1 MKNFLKVI
9 GILCS
14 VSLLFTLFA
23 GCGAKNPSESA
34 GSPATSL
41 TEPASAEGTTPLPNE
56 NITLRFSWWGGDA
69 RHEATLEA
77 LKLYTQKF
85 PNVKVEG
92 EYSGWDGY
100 VQKLST
106 QIAGGSAPDI
116 ISIPD
121 IEAYNLIKQGTL
133 LDLSDNRLVDTT
145 VFDKNLFSKVTVN
158 NKIYGVPLN
167 ISLDFCAIINADFFE
182 KYGIPIDTVWDYDNL
197 LEIGKRIHQQDNKVY
212 LLNTTTD
219 CLMKIGQYY
228 IMQKNG
234 KQMVTSDFTVNFTK
248 EDYAEILSILKT
260 FIDEGV
266 TQSIAETVLFE
277 GKAFDNPKWIN
288 GEIGMTF
295 DCNTTIPTY
304 RKENLK
310 NLTVANMAVKKDAK
324 DPFLGS
330 STNMFLGINAKS
342 PQQEEAGKFVNW
354 FFNDKDAVLKLQEVR
369 GTQPT
374 EAGRKILSDAGIGDK
389 LVTESVRLAA
399 EVGGSTPLL
408 WVGGDEIRKTEAD
421 IYQRVL
427 LGKEKPETAA
437 ETYLKKIEGIYAE
450 LRAEAAK

>member
-133 LDLSDNRLVDTT
+133 LDLHPYAAKRRDHYSEVYSFQESEL
-145 VFDKNLFSKVTVN
+145 DK
-158 NKIYGVPLN
+158 
-167 ISLDFCAIINADFFE
+167 
-182 KYGIPIDTVWDYDNL
+182 
-197 LEIGKRIHQQDNKVY
+197 Y
-212 LLNTTTD
+212 LLP
-219 CLMKIGQYY
+219 
-228 IMQKNG
+228 
-234 KQMVTSDFTVNFTK
+234 V
-248 EDYAEILSILKT
+248 
-260 FIDEGV
+260 
-266 TQSIAETVLFE
+266 
-277 GKAFDNPKWIN
+277 
-288 GEIGMTF
+288 
-295 DCNTTIPTY
+295 Y
-304 RKENLK
+304 RTGYFCGL
-310 NLTVANMAVKKDAK
+310 
-324 DPFLGS
+324 PFLY
-330 STNMFLGINAKS
+330 FH
-342 PQQEEAGKFVNW
+342 AGPVF
-354 FFNDKDAVLKLQEVR
+354 QGPSE
-369 GTQPT
+369 GT
-374 EAGRKILSDAGIGDK
+374 GRIG
-389 LVTESVRLAA
+389 
-399 EVGGSTPLL
+399 
-408 WVGGDEIRKTEAD
+408 
-421 IYQRVL
+421 Y
-427 LGKEKPETAA
+427 
-437 ETYLKKIEGIYAE
+437 Y
-450 LRAEAAK
+450 